1 MPKDSSSLALKQ
13 PDTIQTH
20 LEISG
25 DGHSAR
31 TEKQRADVIPE
42 KGILGT
48 QYALI
53 HVLPYFENKICS
65 RFANRNNDAF
75 GPTKFQIWGCCL
87 QGKCLNKGVIIKASY
102 PSDVDKI
109 LASFTETIQFYL
121 ERVSGV
127 NYLGNFIIRIICTNN
142 KPVLVLIEC
151 YIAQRNDIECH
162 IDDP

>member
-1 MPKDSSSLALKQ
+1 M
-13 PDTIQTH
+13 
-20 LEISG
+20 
-25 DGHSAR
+25 
-31 TEKQRADVIPE
+31 
-42 KGILGT
+42 LGEE
-48 QYALI
+48 YAI
-53 HVLPYFENKICS
+53 FHVLTNFEKKVYS
-65 RFANRNNDAF
+65 QSANRNNDAF
-75 GPTKFQIWGCCL
+75 GPAKFQIWGCCL